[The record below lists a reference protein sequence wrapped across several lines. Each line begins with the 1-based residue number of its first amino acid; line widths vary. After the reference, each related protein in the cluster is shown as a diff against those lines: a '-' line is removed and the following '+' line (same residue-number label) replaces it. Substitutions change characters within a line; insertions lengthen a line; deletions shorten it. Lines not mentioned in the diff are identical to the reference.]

1 MENRL
6 VMRFTTEVEG
16 KYFSL
21 TIQNIKEDGEG
32 KPEITEAQVTA
43 LMDLIAA
50 KNIFDT
56 KNGAI
61 TGKKDAKVVSTSS
74 TEYEF

>member
-21 TIQNIKEDGEG
+21 TVQNIKEDGEG
-32 KPEITEAQVTA
+32 KPEIT
-43 LMDLIAA
+43 
-50 KNIFDT
+50 
-56 KNGAI
+56 
-61 TGKKDAKVVSTSS
+61 
-74 TEYEF
+74 